1 MHPNNPIDPYVEW
14 YEETLDP
21 ASILCSELAEMEGVT
36 QGFIYASDDICTEA
50 DLAEVEALINDET
63 LLHVYL
69 KPCGGEEYGVLME
82 KSPVVRGV
90 SASRILL
97 RTYKGIYIYPE
108 LAEAFIEFAKSPAGY
123 ALLAKF
129 GKKDQV
135 ISKAHEKEIPKFKED
150 GEYQVRKMD
159 LEFISHTLNFATD
172 EDGVF
177 SANGRNADA
186 DFKSTNGRFINTIRL
201 NKLLN
206 VNNEYAEAFESNPS
220 SFNRRN
226 FIMSRMATIFHE
238 MVIHVMINVKD
249 YGDDKIMNASPILN
263 DYGEDRRSREGRRI
277 IHHKNAKEIKS
288 LWNTEYVPY
297 ITGIWQ
303 SFNPGNSSF
312 KIKAHLVNFE
322 L

>member
-21 ASILCSELAEMEGVT
+21 ASILCSELAKMEGVT

-69 KPCGGEEYGVLME
+69 KPCGGE
-82 KSPVVRGV
+82 
-90 SASRILL
+90 
-97 RTYKGIYIYPE
+97 
-108 LAEAFIEFAKSPAGY
+108 
-123 ALLAKF
+123 
-129 GKKDQV
+129 
-135 ISKAHEKEIPKFKED
+135 
-150 GEYQVRKMD
+150 
-159 LEFISHTLNFATD
+159 
-172 EDGVF
+172 
-177 SANGRNADA
+177 
-186 DFKSTNGRFINTIRL
+186 
-201 NKLLN
+201 
-206 VNNEYAEAFESNPS
+206 
-220 SFNRRN
+220 
-226 FIMSRMATIFHE
+226 
-238 MVIHVMINVKD
+238 
-249 YGDDKIMNASPILN
+249 
-263 DYGEDRRSREGRRI
+263 DRRSREGRRI

-297 ITGIWQ
+297 IAGIWQ